1 MLLERRLSPRP
12 VRSGRW
18 VASFGAFGRGREA
31 RMRELRTEPGG
42 QSDAYRLLLE
52 DVCSDLVRFLHSRG
66 DPTRFGGVVIDR
78 EWSLGQPGVFA
89 DLRVE
94 PEEEPPYFLE
104 VKYGYD
110 RASLLSHLQRK
121 YGELAGGPDGATRL
135 VLVVHTAEHPDWP
148 ALKAQVRASLPPE
161 VTLEVW
167 DEHRLQQLIAEC
179 FGQTTLSLE
188 ETELVTVRERIDQG
202 KERLAFGD
210 TPAAGYGEQVL
221 RQSLLWHFGTWR
233 LAELR
238 HAGNGADLRHLVPP
252 GVYERV
258 VVVMADLSSFSRYVR
273 DTPDDTIVRQ
283 ILTDFYAKSRYQV
296 INAGGMLFQFVGDQV
311 LALFG
316 IPDRRPGYVEAAAR
330 TAFRLL
336 DIGASVS
343 HNWQRR
349 IDHVEPRGGVH
360 ISMAMGRV
368 QLVSMRPLD
377 YARLQTI
384 GDCLQICSRLLPLAD
399 PNQIVI
405 SNMLR
410 YTLQSTG
417 YEFAALPPFEA
428 RNIGVLQPWRLLPAP
443 LSTPPAESGLAEET
457 RVAHATARG

>member
-1 MLLERRLSPRP
+1 
-12 VRSGRW
+12 
-18 VASFGAFGRGREA
+18 
-31 RMRELRTEPGG
+31 MREPLTEPGG
-42 QSDAYRLLLE
+42 MSDAYRLLLE

-78 EWSLGQPGVFA
+78 EWSLGPPGVFA

-94 PEEEPPYFLE
+94 PEEEPPYYLE
-104 VKYGYD
+104 VKCGYD
-110 RASLLSHLQRK
+110 SASVLSHLHRK
-121 YGELAGGPDGATRL
+121 YGALDDAAHGAARL
-135 VLVVHTAEHPDWP
+135 VLVVHPAEHADWP
-148 ALKAQVRASLPPE
+148 ALEARLRACLSPQLA
-161 VTLEVW
+161 LEVW
-167 DEHRLQQLIAEC
+167 DEDRLQNLIAEC
-179 FGQTTLSLE
+179 FGQTTLSLA

-210 TPAAGYGEQVL
+210 APPAGYGEQVL

-238 HAGNGADLRHLVPP
+238 HGRNGDDLRQLVPP

-258 VVVMADLSSFSRYVR
+258 VVVMADLSHFSRFVR

-296 INAGGMLFQFVGDQV
+296 INAGGMLVQFVGDQV
-311 LALFG
+311 IALFG

-349 IDHVEPRGGVH
+349 IDHVEPRGGTH

-368 QLVSMRPLD
+368 QLVPMRPLD

-384 GDCLQICSRLLPLAD
+384 GDCLQIASRLLPLAD
-399 PNQIVI
+399 QNQIVI

-410 YTLQSTG
+410 HTLQSAG

-428 RNIGVLQPWRLLPAP
+428 KNIGVLQPWRLLPASAAGP
-443 LSTPPAESGLAEET
+443 RDDPALSGSVREPSLET
-457 RVAHATARG
+457 SS